1 MAENLDGPLIVQ
13 WARRAAKGLREKQSE
28 INSLNV
34 FPIPDSDTGS
44 NMAHTMTEA
53 CESSESV
60 DEHNTAEVTAALASG
75 AVRGARGNS
84 GVVLSQVLRALADT
98 AARGPVNG
106 AAVAAM
112 LRQAGG
118 FVRSAISS
126 PVEGTVVS
134 VLDAAARGAA
144 AGKES
149 LRDSVARALAS
160 AEEAL
165 ENTPSQLPVLAKAGV
180 VDAGGRGLVVI
191 LQALYDVLDTAEG
204 VDAEGAHSSTDA
216 GTDTGRVSG
225 TDASTDAPVH
235 ARSCELEVMFFFE
248 ADPSSDAVA
257 ELREFLEDHGNSV
270 IIGPI
275 SDSEATVHVHTRAA
289 GPVIEKAF
297 SLGTVTRLR
306 IEVLPERDVD
316 QEQLPAIPI
325 IALTNAK
332 GVAAVFEKAGA
343 VSLTWNNDQEA
354 DHQALED
361 ALSQTGSGNVAI
373 LTNGFDTSGLAA
385 TDRRLDIIDTKAFV
399 GGLAALAVH
408 DPAAEWDDNVEEMLD
423 AVAAQRSVSCSA
435 EALEQTLNELL
446 ADGGELVTILWSGPD
461 MNTQRIEEVKETFT
475 ELYPDLLIDAYQA
488 DGLGA
493 GDTAVQIGV
502 E

>member
-225 TDASTDAPVH
+225 TDAGTDAPVH
-235 ARSCELEVMFFFE
+235 ARSCELEIMFFFE

-385 TDRRLDIIDTKAFV
+385 TDRRLDIIDTKALV

-461 MNTQRIEEVKETFT
+461 MNPQRIEEVKETFT

>member
-225 TDASTDAPVH
+225 TDAGTDAPVH
-235 ARSCELEVMFFFE
+235 ARSCELEIMFFFE

-385 TDRRLDIIDTKAFV
+385 TDRRLDIIDTKALV

-423 AVAAQRSVSCSA
+423 AAAAQRSVSCSA

>member
-13 WARRAAKGLREKQSE
+13 WARRAAKGLREKQTE

-53 CESSESV
+53 CESSENV

-204 VDAEGAHSSTDA
+204 VDAKGTHSSTDA

-225 TDASTDAPVH
+225 ADAGTDAPVR

-248 ADPSSDAVA
+248 AEASSDAVV

-385 TDRRLDIIDTKAFV
+385 TDRRLDIIDTKALV

-461 MNTQRIEEVKETFT
+461 MNPQRIEEVKETFT

>member
-204 VDAEGAHSSTDA
+204 VDAEGTHSSTDA

-225 TDASTDAPVH
+225 TDAGTDAPVH

-248 ADPSSDAVA
+248 AEPSSDAVA

-289 GPVIEKAF
+289 GPIIEKAF

-385 TDRRLDIIDTKAFV
+385 TDRRLDIIDTKALV

>member
-112 LRQAGG
+112 LCQAGG

-225 TDASTDAPVH
+225 TDAGTDAPVH
-235 ARSCELEVMFFFE
+235 ARSCELEIMFFFE

-385 TDRRLDIIDTKAFV
+385 TDRRLDIIDTKALV

-423 AVAAQRSVSCSA
+423 AAAAQRSVSCSA

>member
-13 WARRAAKGLREKQSE
+13 WARRAAKGLREKQTE

-53 CESSESV
+53 CESSENV

-204 VDAEGAHSSTDA
+204 VDAEGTHSSTDA
-216 GTDTGRVSG
+216 GRVSG
-225 TDASTDAPVH
+225 TDAGTDAPVR

-248 ADPSSDAVA
+248 AEPSSDAVV

-343 VSLTWNNDQEA
+343 VSLTWNNDQKA
-354 DHQALED
+354 NHQALED

-373 LTNGFDTSGLAA
+373 LTNGFDTSGLVA
-385 TDRRLDIIDTKAFV
+385 TDRRLEIIDTKALV

-461 MNTQRIEEVKETFT
+461 MNPQRIEEVKETFT
-475 ELYPDLLIDAYQA
+475 ELYPDLLIDAYEA

>member
-248 ADPSSDAVA
+248 AEPSSDAVA

-385 TDRRLDIIDTKAFV
+385 TDRRLDIIDTKSLV

-461 MNTQRIEEVKETFT
+461 MDAQRIEEVKETFT

>member
-204 VDAEGAHSSTDA
+204 VDAEGTHSSTDA
-216 GTDTGRVSG
+216 GTDTGRVSV
-225 TDASTDAPVH
+225 TDAGTDAPVH

-248 ADPSSDAVA
+248 AEPSSDAVA

-343 VSLTWNNDQEA
+343 VSLNWNNDQEA
-354 DHQALED
+354 DHQALEN

-385 TDRRLDIIDTKAFV
+385 TDRRLDIIDTKALV

-493 GDTAVQIGV
+493 ADTAVQIGV